1 MLSAH
6 SWLIAAIFVPYM
18 VMMVILFAYMW
29 GQVRHH
35 LSDSEK
41 PPDSGEGDEPDLL
54 LLA

>member
-29 GQVRHH
+29 TGPPSPERQR
-35 LSDSEK
+35 EA
-41 PPDSGEGDEPDLL
+41 PDSGEGDEPDLL
-54 LLA
+54 PLA